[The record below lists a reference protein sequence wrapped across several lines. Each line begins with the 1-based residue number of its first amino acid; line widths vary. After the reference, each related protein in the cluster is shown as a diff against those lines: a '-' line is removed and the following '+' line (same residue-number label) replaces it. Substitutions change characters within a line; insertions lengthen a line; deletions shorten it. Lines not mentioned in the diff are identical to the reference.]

1 MTDERETHPE
11 DDATPEALRNALA
24 DRFHGVDWE
33 ALHQRIMRDAVPG
46 PVSRLAPTPLSA
58 VAGWSRRGI
67 PAAAALLAAGVAGL
81 LLLPA
86 ERARPAAE
94 PGYWPVAEELLSQVP
109 EGTLRL
115 LEAGVST
122 EGMLTALMSD
132 DLQEANSW

>member
-1 MTDERETHPE
+1 MTDERDTHPG
-11 DDATPEALRNALA
+11 DDAARDALRDALA

-33 ALHQRIMRDAVPG
+33 ALHQRIMRDAAPG
-46 PVSRLAPTPLSA
+46 SVAPLAPTPLGA
-58 VAGWSRRGI
+58 VADWSRRGI
-67 PAAAALLAAGVAGL
+67 PAAATLLAAGVAGL

-86 ERARPAAE
+86 DQPSPVAE

-132 DLQEANSW
+132 DLQEAGLW